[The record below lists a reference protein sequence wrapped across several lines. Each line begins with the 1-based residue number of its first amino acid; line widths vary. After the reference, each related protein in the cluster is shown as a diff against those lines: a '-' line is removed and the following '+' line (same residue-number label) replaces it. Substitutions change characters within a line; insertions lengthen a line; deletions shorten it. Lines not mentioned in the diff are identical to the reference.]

1 MLRAVVQCLG
11 IGPEANDQG
20 VPLEAGEIF
29 GKSHRATASGDDQSA
44 PGFQPGDGFAFQFAK
59 GVLTG
64 FVENF
69 AHGNAGF
76 GFHQRIGI
84 HKLKPQLAR
93 HRAAH
98 GRFPTS
104 HESHEGKVV
113 DGAWVRHRRTVPYWG
128 ESKK

>member
-1 MLRAVVQCLG
+1 MLGAIVQRLG
-11 IGPEANDQG
+11 TGPQANDEG

-44 PGFQPGDGFAFQFAK
+44 PRFQAGDGFAFQFAK

-76 GFHQRIGI
+76 GFHQRISI

-98 GRFPTS
+98 GGFPTA
-104 HESHEGKVV
+104 HETNESKVM
-113 DGAWVRHRRTVPYWG
+113 DGAWVRHRRTVPYWRK
-128 ESKK
+128 SKK